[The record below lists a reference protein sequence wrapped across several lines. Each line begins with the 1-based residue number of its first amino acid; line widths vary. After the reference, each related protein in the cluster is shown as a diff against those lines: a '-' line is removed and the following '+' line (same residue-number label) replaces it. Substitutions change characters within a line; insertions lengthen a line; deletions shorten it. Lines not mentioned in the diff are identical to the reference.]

1 LLWKVKQPE
10 YHSSQ
15 VLRGRLFRKAGK
27 RRCTDIDM
35 TRNFSSRGV
44 KPGLAVSWCL
54 IIALGLPLAARA
66 QTVIATNTV
75 TTTTVTES
83 VTAGTTNISTNVATV
98 VTVTPPPPKW
108 DTTFTFGLTVTG
120 GNTKTL
126 LANVDLATQ
135 LKTPD
140 NEYIYDVNG
149 AYGENDEV
157 VNAESLDGSAQYNR
171 LATERLYYGIKVEGY
186 HDSIAGIDYRITAS
200 PLAGYYLIKNSDTSL
215 VAEIGPG
222 YIYQRDEYEPAG
234 TSTGSDSTS
243 SHATL
248 RLAERFD
255 HKFNANTKI
264 WEKLEIIPEVNN
276 FGNFYADGE
285 IGVSSALSKH
295 TALTTYIDDTYYQV
309 PSAGRL
315 RDDVKLVTGLTY
327 KF

>member
-1 LLWKVKQPE
+1 
-10 YHSSQ
+10 
-15 VLRGRLFRKAGK
+15 
-27 RRCTDIDM
+27 M
-35 TRNFSSRGV
+35 TRNFVPRNL
-44 KPGLAVSWCL
+44 KPGLLATLCL
-54 IIALGLPLAARA
+54 GFVLGLPLATRA
-66 QTVIATNTV
+66 QPAI
-75 TTTTVTES
+75 TTTTVTTTKVTEA
-83 VTAGTTNISTNVATV
+83 VTAGVTNVTTN
-98 VTVTPPPPKW
+98 VTTDVSVTPPPPKW
-108 DTTFTFGLTVTG
+108 DTTFTFGMTVTG

-140 NEYIYDVNG
+140 NEYLYDING

-157 VNAESLDGSAQYNR
+157 VNAESLDGSGQYNR
-171 LATERLYYGIKVEGY
+171 LATDRLYYGVKVEGY
-186 HDSIAGIDYRITAS
+186 HDSIAGIDYRLTAS
-200 PLAGYYLIKNSDTSL
+200 PLAGYYFIKNPNTSL
-215 VAEIGPG
+215 AAEIGPG

-234 TSTGSDSTS
+234 TSTGSDSEF

-255 HKFNANTKI
+255 HKFNADTKI
-264 WEKLEIIPEVNN
+264 WEKAEMIPQVNN

-309 PSAGRL
+309 PSFGRL
-315 RDDVKLVTGLTY
+315 KNDVKLVTGLTY